1 MIVEEEVM
9 GYRVRIHF
17 VDAQEMIV
25 VVVGKYCRCQCRRD
39 SFARAQINHEY
50 ILETERSCIINIV
63 VVAVV
68 VVVGIMYRSADPRPS
83 IVTFL
88 HGMQQRVTLADLLP
102 QFHILHGVEFDAAQ
116 LPPRFAVVVM
126 EELIEILSGGVHSR
140 LLFLLSAVDTERRVV
155 VLDLSLMFEQS

>member
-9 GYRVRIHF
+9 RYRVRIHF

-50 ILETERSCIINIV
+50 ILETERSCIITI
-63 VVAVV
+63 VV

-88 HGMQQRVTLADLLP
+88 HGMQQRVTLADFLP

-116 LPPRFAVVVM
+116 LPPRFAVVAM